1 MLHGSTPPPTYA
13 WAGFIS
19 ATTRLTSTMSDML
32 TLKVVTRV
40 VGYGKPE
47 VLPQAGREYDDYLT
61 CKGTRFF
68 ESPPPAPFSPLSGSR
83 RRARG
88 GARTARISSCQHR

>member
-61 CKGTRFF
+61 CKTKADF
-68 ESPPPAPFSPLSGSR
+68 EAWQKR
-83 RRARG
+83 
-88 GARTARISSCQHR
+88 HRSATMHHIMELAKTKMEMR